1 MNRVRVKI
9 CGITRPGDGVAAAR
23 AGADAIGLV
32 FYPGSSRLVDT
43 ATALAI
49 VQALPPFVTC
59 VGLFLDANAAQVR
72 AVLERVP
79 LDLLQFHGTETA
91 AFCGQFERPYIKAVP
106 MRFEADVQA
115 YARDFEQAKGLLLD
129 SHGGDKIGGSGERF
143 DWRRIPADLSKPVIL
158 AGGLTPDNIASAV
171 NQVQP
176 YGVDVSSGVETAKG
190 IKDAH
195 LIERFMH
202 QLEAG
207 MASTS

>member
-1 MNRVRVKI
+1 MHRVRVKI
-9 CGITRPGDGVAAAR
+9 CGITRPGDGIVAAQ

-49 VQALPPFVTC
+49 VQALPPFVTS
-59 VGLFLDANAAQVR
+59 VGLFLDASAAQVR

-91 AFCGQFERPYIKAVP
+91 AFCEQFERPYIKAVP

-171 NQVQP
+171 HQVRP

-190 IKDAH
+190 IKDAR
-195 LIERFMH
+195 LIERFMR

-207 MASTS
+207 MTTAS